1 MGNPGQ
7 TLERKELREKIR
19 SAIDQLPDDQK
30 TVIILREVEGLS
42 YKEIA
47 DTMNCA
53 EGTVMS
59 RLFYARKKL
68 QVLLADARAEN
79 RS

>member
-1 MGNPGQ
+1 V
-7 TLERKELREKIR
+7 LREI
-19 SAIDQLPDDQK
+19 Q
-30 TVIILREVEGLS
+30 GLS

-47 DTMNCA
+47 ETTGIA

-68 QVLLADARAEN
+68 QALLEDLR
-79 RS
+79 